1 MKTSIKRMLGVVAMV
16 LLGATQLFAQTDNVI
31 DEVLW
36 VVGDEAILRSEVE
49 QERKRMLYQGEKING
64 DPYAVIPEQIAI
76 QKLFLNQ
83 AIIDSIEVSDET
95 VENQVDA
102 QINNYIAQIGS
113 REKLEEYME
122 KTMSQ
127 IRQEMRTNIKNS
139 LIMREMQNK
148 LTDEITITPSE
159 VRAYY
164 ETLPQDSIPFIQTQ
178 VEVQIVAIQPRIA
191 QATIDGIKNRLRD
204 YTQRVLSGESSFSTL
219 AILYSEDPGSAANG
233 GELGFMGKGQFVPE
247 FSAAAFQLTDPNKI
261 SKIVETE
268 YGFHIIQLVE
278 RRGDRANFRHI
289 LLTPKV
295 SAKEMADARGAMD
308 TIRMELDSAKY
319 TFEEAARY
327 ISSDKATRNSGGL
340 MTNQNTLS
348 ARQTMD
354 ELPAEVARV
363 VATMKVGDISSP
375 FVMKDAKSNRDQVAI
390 VKLKNR
396 IEGHK
401 ATYYEDYQVI
411 RDLYEEKLHRDVIE
425 NFIREKQRT
434 TYCKIR
440 AGWDAY
446 DFQYPGWG
454 KTRKD

>member
-1 MKTSIKRMLGVVAMV
+1 MKTSMKRLFSLVAAT
-16 LLGATQLFAQTDNVI
+16 LLTTTQLFAQIDNVI

-49 QERKRMLYQGEKING
+49 TERKRMLYQGEKIDG

-83 AIIDSIEVSDET
+83 AIVDSIEVSDDQ
-95 VENQVDA
+95 VESQVDA
-102 QINNYIAQIGS
+102 QINGYISQIGS

-122 KTMSQ
+122 KSLKE
-127 IRQEMRTNIKNS
+127 IRSEMRTNIKNAM
-139 LIMREMQNK
+139 ITQEMQRH
-148 LTDEITITPSE
+148 LTSDISVSPSE
-159 VRAYY
+159 VRAFY
-164 ETLPQDSIPFIQTQ
+164 EKLPQDSIPFMQTQ
-178 VEVQIVAIQPRIA
+178 VEVQIIAMQPKIS
-191 QATIDGIKNRLRD
+191 QATIDGIKARLRD
-204 YTQRVLSGESSFSTL
+204 YSQRVLKGESSFSTL
-219 AILYSEDPGSAANG
+219 AVLYSEDPGSASRG

-268 YGFHIIQLVE
+268 YGYHIIQLIE

-295 SAKEMADARGAMD
+295 SAKEMLDARNTMD
-308 TIRMELDSAKY
+308 TIRMDLDSAKF

-340 MTNQNTLS
+340 MTNQS
-348 ARQTMD
+348 GAARQTMD

-363 VATMKVGDISSP
+363 VANMKVGDISKP
-375 FVMKDAKSNRDQVAI
+375 FTMKDPKSNRDQVAI

-396 IEGHK
+396 VEGHK
-401 ATYYEDYQVI
+401 ATYYEDYQVVKS
-411 RDLYEEKLHRDVIE
+411 LYEDKLRADIIE
-425 NFIREKQRT
+425 NFIREKQKT

-440 AGWDAY
+440 AGWDNY
-446 DFQYPGWG
+446 DFKYPGWG
-454 KTRKD
+454 KR

>member
-1 MKTSIKRMLGVVAMV
+1 MKNSIKRMLCLVAVTFLTM
-16 LLGATQLFAQTDNVI
+16 TQLFAQNDNVI
-31 DEVLW
+31 DEIIW

-49 QERKRMLYQGEKING
+49 AERKRMLYQGEKING

-83 AIIDSIEVSDET
+83 AIIDSVEVSDET
-95 VENQVDA
+95 VENQVDN
-102 QINNYIAQIGS
+102 QINSYVTQIGS

-122 KTMSQ
+122 KPISQ
-127 IRQEMRTNIKNS
+127 IRSEMRTNIKNAM
-139 LIMREMQNK
+139 IMQEMQRK
-148 LTDEITITPSE
+148 LTEEVTPTPSE
-159 VRAYY
+159 VRAFY
-164 ETLPQDSIPFIQTQ
+164 ETLPQYSIPFIQTQ
-178 VEVQIVAIQPRIA
+178 VEVQIIAMQPRIS

-219 AILYSEDPGSAANG
+219 AVLYSEDPGSAPNG

-247 FSAAAFQLTDPNKI
+247 FSAAAFQLTDPKKI

-268 YGFHIIQLVE
+268 YGYHIIQLIE

-295 SAKEMADARGAMD
+295 SAKEMADARSTMD

-319 TFEEAARY
+319 SFEEAARY
-327 ISSDKATRNSGGL
+327 ISSDKNTRNSGGL
-340 MTNQNTLS
+340 MTNRNTGS

-354 ELPAEVARV
+354 ELPAEVARI
-363 VATMKVGDISSP
+363 VANMKVGEISMP
-375 FVMKDAKSNRDQVAI
+375 FNMKDANGRDQVAI
-390 VKLKNR
+390 IKLKNR

-411 RDLYEEKLHRDVIE
+411 RDLYEERLNAELIE
-425 NFIREKQRT
+425 NFIREKQKT

-440 AGWDAY
+440 QGWDNY
-446 DFQYPGWG
+446 DFKYPGWG
-454 KTRKD
+454 KR

>member
-1 MKTSIKRMLGVVAMV
+1 MKTTLKRMLGMVAV
-16 LLGATQLFAQTDNVI
+16 ALLTTFQLLAQTDNVI

-49 QERKRMLYQGEKING
+49 TERKRMLYQGEKING

-83 AIIDSIEVSDET
+83 AIIDSIEVSDEQ
-95 VENQVDA
+95 VENQVDN
-102 QINNYIAQIGS
+102 QINNYITQIGS

-122 KTMSQ
+122 KSINE
-127 IRQEMRTNIKNS
+127 IRSEMRTNIRNAM
-139 LIMREMQNK
+139 ITQQMQAK
-148 LTDEITITPSE
+148 LTEDIAPTPSE

-178 VEVQIVAIQPRIA
+178 VEVQIIAMQPRIS

-204 YTQRVLSGESSFSTL
+204 YTQRVLNGESSFSTL
-219 AILYSEDPGSAANG
+219 AVLYSEDPGSASRG

-268 YGFHIIQLVE
+268 YGFHIIQLIE

-289 LLTPKV
+289 LLTPRV
-295 SAKEMADARGAMD
+295 STKEITDARNTMD
-308 TIRMELDSAKY
+308 SIRMDLDSLKFS
-319 TFEEAARY
+319 FEEAAKY
-327 ISSDKATRNSGGL
+327 ISSDKSTRNSGGL
-340 MTNQNTLS
+340 MTNQEGA

-354 ELPAEVARV
+354 ELPPEVARA
-363 VATMKVGDISSP
+363 VAGMKVGEISKP
-375 FVMKDAKSNRDQVAI
+375 FTMKDAKSGRDQVAI

-396 IEGHK
+396 IDGHK
-401 ATYYEDYQVI
+401 ATYYEDYQIV
-411 RDLYEEKLHRDVIE
+411 RDLYEAKLREEVIE
-425 NFIREKQRT
+425 KFIRDKQRT

-440 AGWDAY
+440 QGWDNF
-446 DFQYPGWG
+446 DFKYPGWG
-454 KTRKD
+454 KR

>member
-1 MKTSIKRMLGVVAMV
+1 MKNSLKRMLSVVAV
-16 LLGATQLFAQTDNVI
+16 TLLTMTQLLAQSDNVI
-31 DEVLW
+31 DEIIW

-49 QERKRMLYQGEKING
+49 SERKRMLYQGEKIDG
-64 DPYAVIPEQIAI
+64 DPYGVIPEQIAI

-95 VENQVDA
+95 VESQVDN
-102 QINNYIAQIGS
+102 QINNYISQIGS

-122 KTMSQ
+122 KSINE
-127 IRQEMRTNIKNS
+127 IRSEMRTNIRNAM
-139 LIMREMQNK
+139 IVNEMQK
-148 LTDEITITPSE
+148 TLADDVTPTPSE

-164 ETLPQDSIPFIQTQ
+164 ESLPKDSIPFIQTQ
-178 VEVQIVAIQPRIA
+178 VEVQIIAMQPRIS

-204 YTQRVLSGESSFSTL
+204 YTQRVLNGESSFSTL
-219 AILYSEDPGSAANG
+219 AVLYSEDPGSAANG
-233 GELGFMGKGQFVPE
+233 GELGFMGKASFVPE

-268 YGFHIIQLVE
+268 YGYHIIQLIE

-295 SAKEMADARGAMD
+295 STKELTDARNAMD

-327 ISSDKATRNSGGL
+327 ISSDKSTRNSGGL
-340 MTNQNTLS
+340 MTNQRSGS

-354 ELPAEVARV
+354 ELPAEVARL
-363 VATMKVGDISSP
+363 VANMKVGEISMP
-375 FVMKDAKSNRDQVAI
+375 FNMKDPKSGRDQVAI
-390 VKLKNR
+390 IKLKNR
-396 IEGHK
+396 IDGHK

-411 RDLYEEKLHRDVIE
+411 KDLYEQKLTAEVIE
-425 NFIREKQRT
+425 NFIREKQKT

-440 AGWDAY
+440 PGWENY
-446 DFQYPGWG
+446 DFKYPGWG
-454 KTRKD
+454 KR